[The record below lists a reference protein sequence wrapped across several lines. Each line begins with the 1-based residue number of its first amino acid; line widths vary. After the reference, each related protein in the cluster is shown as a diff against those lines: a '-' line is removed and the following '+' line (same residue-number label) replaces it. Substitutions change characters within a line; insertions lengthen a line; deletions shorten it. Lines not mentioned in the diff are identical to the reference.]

1 MNSKPEVPVFFATD
15 DNYAPFLAV
24 TFKSILDNASK
35 DFSYKFYVLT
45 TNLSTNYE
53 KRIKEFES
61 EDVKIE
67 FIFLKET
74 IEKIKAK
81 FHLRDYYSIETYYRF
96 FIANM
101 FPQYDKVLYCDCD
114 VIVLGDIAELYN
126 HNIDNYLVGA
136 CPEEVMTEVKIFGD
150 YVEQAL
156 DVDCEK
162 YFNAGVMLMNLKAFR
177 EEKIEEK
184 FFEMLP
190 KYTFRVTQDEDYLN
204 VLCKGKVK
212 LFHLGWNKT
221 AFKNDKFNDKDL
233 KLIHYKIHWKPWHYD
248 GVLYENHFWDYAK
261 QTSFYEEILNKKL
274 SYTDEEKR
282 RDAIAYERLKQMAID
297 DTKDP
302 NNYKNLVCK

>member
-45 TNLSTNYE
+45 TNLSSSYE

-156 DVDCEK
+156 DVECEK
-162 YFNAGVMLMNLKAFR
+162 YFNAGVMLMNLDGFR
-177 EEKIEEK
+177 KENIEEK
-184 FFEMLP
+184 FFDMLQ

-274 SYTDEEKR
+274 TYTDEEKR
-282 RDAIAYERLKQMAID
+282 RDAIAYERLMQMAID
-297 DTKDP
+297 DAKDP

>member
-45 TNLSTNYE
+45 TNLSSSYE

-136 CPEEVMTEVKIFGD
+136 CPEEVMAEVKVFGD

-156 DVDCEK
+156 DVECEK
-162 YFNAGVMLMNLKAFR
+162 YFNAGVMLMNLDGFR
-177 EEKIEEK
+177 KENIEEK
-184 FFEMLP
+184 FFDMLQ

-221 AFKNDKFNDKDL
+221 AFKNEKFNDKDL

-274 SYTDEEKR
+274 TYTDEEKR

-297 DTKDP
+297 DAKDP

>member
-45 TNLSTNYE
+45 TNLSSSYE

-136 CPEEVMTEVKIFGD
+136 CPEEVMAEVKVFGD

-156 DVDCEK
+156 DVECEK
-162 YFNAGVMLMNLKAFR
+162 YFNAGVMLMNLDGFR
-177 EEKIEEK
+177 KENIEEK
-184 FFEMLP
+184 FFDMLQ

-221 AFKNDKFNDKDL
+221 AFKNEKFNDKDL

-274 SYTDEEKR
+274 TYTDEEKR
-282 RDAIAYERLKQMAID
+282 RDAIAYERLMQMAID

>member
-45 TNLSTNYE
+45 TNLSSNYE

-74 IEKIKAK
+74 IERIKAK

>member
-45 TNLSTNYE
+45 TNLSSSYE

-136 CPEEVMTEVKIFGD
+136 CPEEVMAEVKVFGD

-156 DVDCEK
+156 DVECEK
-162 YFNAGVMLMNLKAFR
+162 YFNAGVMLMNLDGFR
-177 EEKIEEK
+177 KENIEEK
-184 FFEMLP
+184 FFDMLQ

-221 AFKNDKFNDKDL
+221 AFKNEKFNDKDL

-261 QTSFYEEILNKKL
+261 QTSFYEEILDKKL

-297 DTKDP
+297 DAKDP

>member
-45 TNLSTNYE
+45 TNLSSNYE

-248 GVLYENHFWDYAK
+248 GVLYENHFWDYTK

>member
-45 TNLSTNYE
+45 TNLSSSYE

-61 EDVKIE
+61 EDVKVE

-162 YFNAGVMLMNLKAFR
+162 YFNAGVMLMNLDGFR
-177 EEKIEEK
+177 KENIEEK
-184 FFEMLP
+184 FFDMLQ

-221 AFKNDKFNDKDL
+221 AFKNEKFNDKDL

-261 QTSFYEEILNKKL
+261 QTSFYEEILDKKL

-297 DTKDP
+297 DAKDP

>member
-45 TNLSTNYE
+45 TNLSSNYE

-114 VIVLGDIAELYN
+114 VIVLGDIVELYN

-297 DTKDP
+297 DAKDP

>member
-45 TNLSTNYE
+45 TNLSSNYE

-162 YFNAGVMLMNLKAFR
+162 YFNAGVMLMNLDGFR
-177 EEKIEEK
+177 KENIEEK
-184 FFEMLP
+184 FFDMLQ

>member
-45 TNLSTNYE
+45 TNLSSNYE

>member
-45 TNLSTNYE
+45 TNLSSSYE

-162 YFNAGVMLMNLKAFR
+162 YFNAGVMLMNLEGFR
-177 EEKIEEK
+177 KENIEEK
-184 FFEMLP
+184 FFDMLQ

-221 AFKNDKFNDKDL
+221 AFKNEKFNDKDL

-261 QTSFYEEILNKKL
+261 QTSFYEEILDKKL

-297 DTKDP
+297 DAKDP

>member
-45 TNLSTNYE
+45 TNLSSNYE

-74 IEKIKAK
+74 IERIKAK

-221 AFKNDKFNDKDL
+221 AFKNEKFNDKDL

-297 DTKDP
+297 DAKDP
-302 NNYKNLVCK
+302 NNYKNIIRR

>member
-45 TNLSTNYE
+45 TNLSSSYE

-162 YFNAGVMLMNLKAFR
+162 YFNAGVMLMNLDGFR
-177 EEKIEEK
+177 KENIEEK
-184 FFEMLP
+184 FFDMLQ

-261 QTSFYEEILNKKL
+261 QTSFYEEILDKKL

-297 DTKDP
+297 DAKDP

>member
-1 MNSKPEVPVFFATD
+1 
-15 DNYAPFLAV
+15 
-24 TFKSILDNASK
+24 
-35 DFSYKFYVLT
+35 
-45 TNLSTNYE
+45 
-53 KRIKEFES
+53 
-61 EDVKIE
+61 
-67 FIFLKET
+67 
-74 IEKIKAK
+74 
-81 FHLRDYYSIETYYRF
+81 
-96 FIANM
+96 M

-136 CPEEVMTEVKIFGD
+136 CPEEVMAEVKVFGD

-156 DVDCEK
+156 DVECEK
-162 YFNAGVMLMNLKAFR
+162 YFNAGVMLMNLDGFR
-177 EEKIEEK
+177 KENIEEK
-184 FFEMLP
+184 FFDMLQ

-274 SYTDEEKR
+274 TYTDEEKR
-282 RDAIAYERLKQMAID
+282 RDAIAYERLMQMAID
-297 DTKDP
+297 DAKDP

>member
-45 TNLSTNYE
+45 TNLSSNYE

-162 YFNAGVMLMNLKAFR
+162 YFNAGVMLMNLDGFR
-177 EEKIEEK
+177 KENIEEK
-184 FFEMLP
+184 FFDMLQ

-221 AFKNDKFNDKDL
+221 AFKNEKFNDRDL

-261 QTSFYEEILNKKL
+261 QTSFYEEILDKKL

>member
-24 TFKSILDNASK
+24 AFKSILDNASK

-45 TNLSTNYE
+45 TNLSSSYE

-162 YFNAGVMLMNLKAFR
+162 YFNAGVMLMNLDGFR
-177 EEKIEEK
+177 KENIEEK
-184 FFEMLP
+184 FFDMLQ

-221 AFKNDKFNDKDL
+221 AFKNEKFNDKDL

-261 QTSFYEEILNKKL
+261 QTSFYEEILDKKL

-297 DTKDP
+297 DAKDP

>member
-45 TNLSTNYE
+45 TNLSSSYE

-136 CPEEVMTEVKIFGD
+136 CPEEVMAEVKVFGD

-156 DVDCEK
+156 DVECEK
-162 YFNAGVMLMNLKAFR
+162 YFNAGVMLMNLDGFR
-177 EEKIEEK
+177 KENIEEK
-184 FFEMLP
+184 FFDMLQ

-261 QTSFYEEILNKKL
+261 QTSFYEEILDKKL

-297 DTKDP
+297 DAKDP

>member
-45 TNLSTNYE
+45 TNLSSNYE

-156 DVDCEK
+156 NVDCEK
-162 YFNAGVMLMNLKAFR
+162 YFNAGVMLMNLDSFR
-177 EEKIEEK
+177 KENIEEK
-184 FFEMLP
+184 FFDMLQ

>member
-45 TNLSTNYE
+45 TNLSSSYE

-136 CPEEVMTEVKIFGD
+136 CPEEVMAEVKVFGD

-162 YFNAGVMLMNLKAFR
+162 YFNAGVMLMNLDGFR
-177 EEKIEEK
+177 KENIEEK
-184 FFEMLP
+184 FFDMLQ

-221 AFKNDKFNDKDL
+221 AFKNEKFNDKDL

-261 QTSFYEEILNKKL
+261 QTSFYEEILDKKL

-297 DTKDP
+297 DAKDP

>member
-45 TNLSTNYE
+45 TNLSSSYE

-162 YFNAGVMLMNLKAFR
+162 YFNAGVMLMNLDGFR
-177 EEKIEEK
+177 KENIEEK
-184 FFEMLP
+184 FFDMLQ

-221 AFKNDKFNDKDL
+221 AFKNEKFNDKDL

-261 QTSFYEEILNKKL
+261 QTSFYDEILNKKL

-297 DTKDP
+297 DAKDP

>member
-1 MNSKPEVPVFFATD
+1 MNSKPEVPIFFATD

-45 TNLSTNYE
+45 TELSSNYE

-61 EDVKIE
+61 EDVKVE
-67 FIFLKET
+67 FIFLKDT
-74 IEKIKAK
+74 IEKIKSK
-81 FHLRDYYSIETYYRF
+81 CHLRDYYSIETYYRF

-126 HNIDNYLVGA
+126 HNIDKYLVGA

-177 EEKIEEK
+177 EENIEEK
-184 FFEMLP
+184 FFDMLQ

-221 AFKNDKFNDKDL
+221 AFKNDKFDDKDL
-233 KLIHYKIHWKPWHYD
+233 RLIHYKIHWKPWHYD

-274 SYTDEEKR
+274 SYSDEEKR
-282 RDAIAYERLKQMAID
+282 RDAIAYERLQQMAID
-297 DTKDP
+297 DAKDP

>member
-1 MNSKPEVPVFFATD
+1 M
-15 DNYAPFLAV
+15 AV

-45 TNLSTNYE
+45 TNLSSNYE

-61 EDVKIE
+61 EDVKVE
-67 FIFLKET
+67 FIFLKDT

-126 HNIDNYLVGA
+126 HNIDKYLVGA

-177 EEKIEEK
+177 EENIEEK
-184 FFEMLP
+184 FFDMLQ

-221 AFKNDKFNDKDL
+221 AFKNDKFDDKDL
-233 KLIHYKIHWKPWHYD
+233 RLIHYKIHWKPWHYD

-274 SYTDEEKR
+274 SYSDEEKR
-282 RDAIAYERLKQMAID
+282 RDAIAYERLQQMAID
-297 DTKDP
+297 DAKDP

>member
-1 MNSKPEVPVFFATD
+1 MNSKPEIPIFFATD

-45 TNLSTNYE
+45 TNLSSNYE

-61 EDVKIE
+61 EDVKVE
-67 FIFLKET
+67 FIFLKDT

-126 HNIDNYLVGA
+126 HNIDKYLVGA

-177 EEKIEEK
+177 EENIEEK
-184 FFEMLP
+184 FFDMLQ

-221 AFKNDKFNDKDL
+221 AFKNKKFDDKDL
-233 KLIHYKIHWKPWHYD
+233 RLIHYKIHWKPWHYD

-274 SYTDEEKR
+274 SYSDEEKR
-282 RDAIAYERLKQMAID
+282 RDAIAYERLQQMAID
-297 DTKDP
+297 DAKDP

>member
-45 TNLSTNYE
+45 TNLSSSYE

-162 YFNAGVMLMNLKAFR
+162 YFNAGVMLMNLDGFR
-177 EEKIEEK
+177 KENIEEK
-184 FFEMLP
+184 FFDMLQ

-221 AFKNDKFNDKDL
+221 AFKNEKFNDKDL

-297 DTKDP
+297 DAKDP

>member
-45 TNLSTNYE
+45 TNLSSNYE

-282 RDAIAYERLKQMAID
+282 KDAIAYERLKQMAID
-297 DTKDP
+297 DAKDP
-302 NNYKNLVCK
+302 NNYKNIIRR

>member
-45 TNLSTNYE
+45 TNLSSSYE

-156 DVDCEK
+156 NVDCEK
-162 YFNAGVMLMNLKAFR
+162 YFNAGVMLMNLDGFR
-177 EEKIEEK
+177 KENIEEK
-184 FFEMLP
+184 FFDMLQ

-221 AFKNDKFNDKDL
+221 AFKNEKFNDRDL

-297 DTKDP
+297 DAKDP

>member
-45 TNLSTNYE
+45 TNLSSSYE

-136 CPEEVMTEVKIFGD
+136 CPEEVMAEVKVFGD

-162 YFNAGVMLMNLKAFR
+162 YFNAGVMLMNLDGFR
-177 EEKIEEK
+177 KENIEEK
-184 FFEMLP
+184 FFDMLQ

-261 QTSFYEEILNKKL
+261 QTSFYEEILDKKL

-297 DTKDP
+297 DAKDP

>member
-45 TNLSTNYE
+45 TNLSSSYE

-136 CPEEVMTEVKIFGD
+136 CPEEVMAEVKIFGD

-162 YFNAGVMLMNLKAFR
+162 YFNAGVMLMNLDGFR
-177 EEKIEEK
+177 KENIEEK
-184 FFEMLP
+184 FFDMLQ

-221 AFKNDKFNDKDL
+221 AFKNEKFNDKDL

-297 DTKDP
+297 DAKDP

>member
-1 MNSKPEVPVFFATD
+1 MNSKPEVPIFFATD

-45 TNLSTNYE
+45 TDLSSNYE

-61 EDVKIE
+61 EDVKVE
-67 FIFLKET
+67 FIFLKDT

-126 HNIDNYLVGA
+126 HNIDKYLVGA

-177 EEKIEEK
+177 EENIEEK
-184 FFEMLP
+184 FFDMLQ

-221 AFKNDKFNDKDL
+221 AFKNDKFDDKDL
-233 KLIHYKIHWKPWHYD
+233 RLIHYKIHWKPWHYD

-274 SYTDEEKR
+274 SYSDEEKR

-297 DTKDP
+297 DAKDP

>member
-45 TNLSTNYE
+45 TNLSSSYE

-126 HNIDNYLVGA
+126 HNIDKYLVGA

-177 EEKIEEK
+177 EENIEEK
-184 FFEMLP
+184 FFDMLQ

-221 AFKNDKFNDKDL
+221 AFKNDKFDDKDL
-233 KLIHYKIHWKPWHYD
+233 RLIHYKIHWKPWHYD

-274 SYTDEEKR
+274 SYSDEEKR
-282 RDAIAYERLKQMAID
+282 RDAIAYERLQQMAID
-297 DTKDP
+297 DAKDP

>member
-45 TNLSTNYE
+45 TNLSSSYE

-156 DVDCEK
+156 DVECEK
-162 YFNAGVMLMNLKAFR
+162 YFNAGVMLMNLDGFR
-177 EEKIEEK
+177 KENIEEK
-184 FFEMLP
+184 FFDMLQ

-221 AFKNDKFNDKDL
+221 AFKNEKFNDKDL

-261 QTSFYEEILNKKL
+261 QTSFYEEILDKKL

-297 DTKDP
+297 DAKDP

>member
-45 TNLSTNYE
+45 TNLSSSYE

-136 CPEEVMTEVKIFGD
+136 CPEEVMAEVKVFGD

-156 DVDCEK
+156 DVECEK
-162 YFNAGVMLMNLKAFR
+162 YFNAGVMLMNLDGFR
-177 EEKIEEK
+177 KENIEEK
-184 FFEMLP
+184 FFDMLQ

-274 SYTDEEKR
+274 TYTDEEKR

-297 DTKDP
+297 DAKDP

>member
-1 MNSKPEVPVFFATD
+1 MNSKPEVPIFFATD

-45 TNLSTNYE
+45 TDLSSNYE

-61 EDVKIE
+61 EDVKVE
-67 FIFLKET
+67 FIFLKDT

-126 HNIDNYLVGA
+126 HNIDKYLVGA

-177 EEKIEEK
+177 EENIEEK
-184 FFEMLP
+184 FFDMLQ

-221 AFKNDKFNDKDL
+221 AFKNDKFDDKDL
-233 KLIHYKIHWKPWHYD
+233 RLIHYKIHWKPWHYD

-274 SYTDEEKR
+274 SYSDEEKR
-282 RDAIAYERLKQMAID
+282 RDAIAYERLQQMAID
-297 DTKDP
+297 DAKDP

>member
-1 MNSKPEVPVFFATD
+1 MNSKPEVPIFFATD

-45 TNLSTNYE
+45 TDLSSNYE

-61 EDVKIE
+61 EDVKVE
-67 FIFLKET
+67 FIFLKDT

-126 HNIDNYLVGA
+126 HNIDKYLVGA

-177 EEKIEEK
+177 EENIEEK
-184 FFEMLP
+184 FFDMLQ

-221 AFKNDKFNDKDL
+221 AFKNKKFDDKDL
-233 KLIHYKIHWKPWHYD
+233 RLIHYKIHWKPWHYD

-274 SYTDEEKR
+274 SYSDEEKR
-282 RDAIAYERLKQMAID
+282 RDAIAYERLQQMAID
-297 DTKDP
+297 DAKDP

>member
-45 TNLSTNYE
+45 TNLSSNYE

-302 NNYKNLVCK
+302 NNYKNLVCQ

>member
-45 TNLSTNYE
+45 TNLSSSYE

-67 FIFLKET
+67 FIFLKDT

-162 YFNAGVMLMNLKAFR
+162 YFNAGVMLMNLDGFR
-177 EEKIEEK
+177 KENIEEK
-184 FFEMLP
+184 FFDMLQ

-221 AFKNDKFNDKDL
+221 AFKNEKFNDKDL

-297 DTKDP
+297 DAKDP

>member
-45 TNLSTNYE
+45 TNLSSSYE

-162 YFNAGVMLMNLKAFR
+162 YFNAGVMLMNLDGFR
-177 EEKIEEK
+177 KENIEEK
-184 FFEMLP
+184 FFDMLQ

-221 AFKNDKFNDKDL
+221 AFKNEKFNDKDL

-261 QTSFYEEILNKKL
+261 QTSFYDEILNKKL
-274 SYTDEEKR
+274 SYTDEEKK

-297 DTKDP
+297 DAKDP

>member
-45 TNLSTNYE
+45 TNLSSSYE

-162 YFNAGVMLMNLKAFR
+162 YFNAGVMLMNLDGFR
-177 EEKIEEK
+177 KENIEEK
-184 FFEMLP
+184 FFDMLQ

-221 AFKNDKFNDKDL
+221 AFKNEKFNDKDL

-274 SYTDEEKR
+274 TYTDEEKR

-297 DTKDP
+297 DAKDP

>member
-45 TNLSTNYE
+45 TNLSSSYE

-61 EDVKIE
+61 EDIKIE

-162 YFNAGVMLMNLKAFR
+162 YFNAGVMLMNLDGFR
-177 EEKIEEK
+177 KENIEEK
-184 FFEMLP
+184 FFDMLQ

-221 AFKNDKFNDKDL
+221 AFKNEKFNDKDL

-261 QTSFYEEILNKKL
+261 QTSFYEEILDKKL

-297 DTKDP
+297 DAKDP